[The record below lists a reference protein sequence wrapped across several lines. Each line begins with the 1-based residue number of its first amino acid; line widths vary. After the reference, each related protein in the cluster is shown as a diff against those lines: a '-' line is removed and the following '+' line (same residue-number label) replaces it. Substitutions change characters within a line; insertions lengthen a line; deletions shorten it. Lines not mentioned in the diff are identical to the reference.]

1 MVVADVV
8 LSGILMG
15 LVYSLLALG
24 LTVIFGVMDTVNFA
38 HGEFLMVGMYTAYL
52 TATHLFPEPLLG
64 VPLAAAVGL
73 VLGVVSYSVL
83 VRRLL
88 RGPMIAQLFG
98 TFGLMLFLRYGAL
111 AVFGPGLR
119 SVTEGLLIGKRVV
132 AGGLIVDATKL
143 AAALG
148 SALLFGLIYLML
160 QKTRV
165 GTALRATAV
174 NREAAGYVG
183 IDTERMNTLGWAI
196 GGASAGMAGALLTNF
211 YYVSPTIGM
220 VFVMITFA
228 TVALGGFG
236 SVPGAFVAGVVVGL
250 VQMLAAH
257 FVTPELKLAFVY
269 AVYFLVVLLRP
280 HGLLGGR

>member
-8 LSGILMG
+8 LSGVLMG
-15 LVYSLLALG
+15 FVYSLLALG

-38 HGEFLMVGMYTAYL
+38 HGEFLMIGMYTAYL
-52 TATHLFPEPLLG
+52 TATHLFPDPLAG

-73 VLGVVSYSVL
+73 LLGVLAYVVL

-111 AVFGPGLR
+111 AVFGPDLR
-119 SVTEGLLIGKRVV
+119 SVTRGLLIGKRLE
-132 AGGLIVDATKL
+132 AGGLVLDATKL

-148 SALLFGLIYLML
+148 SALLFGLIYLLL

-165 GTALRATAV
+165 GTALRATSV
-174 NREAAGYVG
+174 NREAAGYMG
-183 IDTERMNTLGWAI
+183 IDTDRMNTLGWAI
-196 GGASAGMAGALLTNF
+196 GGATAGVAGALLTNF

-236 SVPGAFVAGVVVGL
+236 SVQGAFVAGVAVGL

-257 FVTPELKLAFVY
+257 FITPELKLAFVY
-269 AVYFLVVLLRP
+269 LVYFLVVLLRP